1 MKILSPSLMLLMTLL
16 ITACAHEPKQ
26 VDASRPLVTPVNSY
40 YKSMPEVIQAPLNT
54 QIKGATFSSN
64 GVVYT
69 IEERYISALGYQC
82 VKLNYEMNQ
91 SYSKRS
97 VACKETDKWYQIPQL
112 EQASVRTL
120 LIEE

>member
-1 MKILSPSLMLLMTLL
+1 MKILYPSLTLLLTLL

-26 VDASRPLVTPVNSY
+26 VDASRPLVTPVNSS
-40 YKSMPEVIQAPLNT
+40 YKPMPEVIQAPLNT

>member
-1 MKILSPSLMLLMTLL
+1 MLLMTLL
-16 ITACAHEPKQ
+16 MTACAHEPKQ

-40 YKSMPEVIQAPLNT
+40 YKSMPEVVQAPLNT

-91 SYSKRS
+91 NYSKRS
-97 VACKETDKWYQIPQL
+97 VACKDTDKWYQIPQL